1 MERVAQKRSGIAAV
15 AGAELYYEVRGR
27 GPAVLFI
34 AGATGDAGHFEQAA
48 DVLALEHTVITYD
61 RRGNSRSRPTGPS
74 ALDQQAD
81 DAAALLRHVGAAA
94 AIVFGTSGGAII
106 ALKLAIRAPEVAR
119 DVIVH
124 EPPFLQVLPDGAEL
138 GRAFQTQVEHALAT
152 RGARGAMELFI
163 RENAGSDVFDRLD
176 PTLRERM
183 IANGP
188 SFFDHELAMFMS
200 WVPSETELAGLRV
213 PVCALAG
220 RDNRGHYYYRAA
232 KWLAKALGV
241 DLVEMPGGHA
251 PYLAHPLEFAAALQ
265 PLLNRDLNAPFELD
279 AAARS

>member
-1 MERVAQKRSGIAAV
+1 MERVAQKRSGIAVV
-15 AGAELYYEVRGR
+15 AGAELYYEVR
-27 GPAVLFI
+27 
-34 AGATGDAGHFEQAA
+34 GHFEQAA

-138 GRAFQTQVEHALAT
+138 GRAFQAQVEHALAT

-213 PVCALAG
+213 PVRTLAG
-220 RDNRGHYYYRAA
+220 QENRGHYYHRAA
-232 KWLAKALGV
+232 EWLAKALGI
-241 DLVEMPGGHA
+241 DLVEIPGAHA
-251 PYLAHPLEFAAALQ
+251 PYLAHPGEFAAALL
-265 PLLNRDLNAPFELD
+265 PLLNRELER
-279 AAARS
+279 AI

>member
-1 MERVAQKRSGIAAV
+1 MDRVAQKRSGTAAG

-48 DVLALEHTVITYD
+48 DILASDHTVITYD
-61 RRGNSRSRPTGPS
+61 RRGNSRSQPGGPTT
-74 ALDQQAD
+74 LEQHAD

-94 AIVFGTSGGAII
+94 AVVFGTSGGAII

-124 EPPFLQVLPDGAEL
+124 EPPFIQVLPDAAEL
-138 GRAFQTQVEHALAT
+138 GRTFQAQVEQALAT

-176 PTLRERM
+176 PALRERM

-200 WVPSETELAGLRV
+200 WVPNETEIAGLRV
-213 PVCALAG
+213 PVRTLAG
-220 RDNRGHYYYRAA
+220 RENRGHYYHRAA
-232 KWLAKALGV
+232 GWLAKALGV
-241 DLVEMPGGHA
+241 DLVEIPGAHA
-251 PYLAHPLEFAAALQ
+251 AYLADPREFAAALL
-265 PLLNRDLNAPFELD
+265 PLLNRELER
-279 AAARS
+279 AV

>member
-1 MERVAQKRSGIAAV
+1 MDRVGQKRSGTAAV
-15 AGAELYYEVRGR
+15 AGAELYYEVRGC

-48 DVLALEHTVITYD
+48 DILASEHTVITYD
-61 RRGNSRSRPTGPS
+61 RRGNSRSGPTNPS
-74 ALDQQAD
+74 TLDQQAD

-94 AIVFGTSGGAII
+94 AVVFGTSGGAII
-106 ALKLAIRAPEVAR
+106 ALKLAMRTPEVAR

-183 IANGP
+183 VANGP

-200 WVPSETELAGLRV
+200 WIPSETELAGLRV
-213 PVCALAG
+213 PVRALAG
-220 RDNRGHYYYRAA
+220 RDNRGHYDYRAA
-232 KWLAKALGV
+232 EWLAKALGV
-241 DLVEMPGGHA
+241 DLVEIPGAHA
-251 PYLAHPLEFAAALQ
+251 LYLAQPREFAAALL
-265 PLLNRDLNAPFELD
+265 PLLNRELER
-279 AAARS
+279 AI

>member
-81 DAAALLRHVGAAA
+81 DAAALLRHIGAAA

-213 PVCALAG
+213 PVRTLAG
-220 RDNRGHYYYRAA
+220 QENRGHYYHRAA
-232 KWLAKALGV
+232 EWLAKALGI
-241 DLVEMPGGHA
+241 DLVEIPGAHA
-251 PYLAHPLEFAAALQ
+251 PYLAHPGEFAAALL
-265 PLLNRDLNAPFELD
+265 PLLNRELER
-279 AAARS
+279 AI

>member
-1 MERVAQKRSGIAAV
+1 M
-15 AGAELYYEVRGR
+15 
-27 GPAVLFI
+27 
-34 AGATGDAGHFEQAA
+34 
-48 DVLALEHTVITYD
+48 EHTVITYD

-74 ALDQQAD
+74 TLDQQAD

-94 AIVFGTSGGAII
+94 AVVFGTSGGAII
-106 ALKLAIRAPEVAR
+106 ALKLAMSTPEVAR

-176 PTLRERM
+176 PALRERM

-188 SFFDHELAMFMS
+188 LFFDHELAMFMS

-213 PVCALAG
+213 PVRTLAG
-220 RDNRGHYYYRAA
+220 RENRGHYYHRAA
-232 KWLAKALGV
+232 EWLAKALGI
-241 DLVEMPGGHA
+241 DLVEIPGAHA
-251 PYLAHPLEFAAALQ
+251 PYLAYPGEFAAALL
-265 PLLNRDLNAPFELD
+265 PLLNREVERAV
-279 AAARS
+279 